1 MAYGKPFQ
9 QLSIKDSIQEAKEN
23 KIINKGLKIKYY
35 LKNNL
40 QINFK
45 IIPFNKIYNELKKYI
60 ESEELHFD
68 YRQRPKLYCFDK
80 YGDLELYDFILYII
94 IVKEIVILI
103 KIWFF
108 ILMKKVLNYMK
119 ILFLNIQKLIM
130 NLKLLLLEKLI
141 KNKL

>member
-80 YGDLELYDFILYII
+80 YGDLELYDFILYINNCKRNSDFNKNMVFYLNEEGVKLYENI
-94 IVKEIVILI
+94 ISKYTKTNYEFEITPFR
-103 KIWFF
+103 KID
-108 ILMKKVLNYMK
+108 
-119 ILFLNIQKLIM
+119 
-130 NLKLLLLEKLI
+130 
-141 KNKL
+141 